1 MFKRIIIL
9 IGLIYFIFPV
19 VEVKAS
25 VYKDQHTASGS
36 GELEYA
42 LPDETRE
49 FMNKN
54 GLNTE
59 NEKWT
64 DNLTVENVF
73 THIFSFL
80 KSGAKAPI
88 TATLSIIAVTIISSA
103 ITANTEGDSVSRACL
118 YATALSAAALIC
130 IPVFST
136 INAAV
141 NAMRGCAAFMSA
153 FIPIFAVVVA
163 SSTGISTSVS
173 MSAVLLYAT
182 QVVSYICNFVITPL
196 MGGYLALSVTA
207 SASPIIENSGIAN
220 GIKKLSF
227 WIMSLLT
234 TIFIGILSIQ
244 TAVNTSV
251 DTLTVKTAKFIIG
264 AAVPVAGTALS
275 EALTTVTASM
285 GLLKSSIGVY
295 GVIACVLIFLPLL
308 LELFLWRVGFI
319 VSSAIAE
326 LFGVSKVCSLIK
338 SVDSVVA
345 VLIGILLLTL
355 AMFVISLAVVITV
368 GKS

>member
-9 IGLIYFIFPV
+9 IGIIYFSLPV
-19 VEVKAS
+19 INVKAS
-25 VYKDQHTASGS
+25 VYEQQHNASGS
-36 GELEYA
+36 GDLQYA

-49 FMNKN
+49 FMNEN

-80 KSGAKAPI
+80 KSGAKAPLS
-88 TATLSIIAVTIISSA
+88 ATLSIIAVIIISSV
-103 ITANTEGDSVSRACL
+103 ITANAEGGSVSGVCL
-118 YATALSAAALIC
+118 FATAVSAAALIC

-136 INAAV
+136 INATV
-141 NAMRGCAAFMSA
+141 NAMRGCAAFMTA

-163 SSTGISTSVS
+163 SSTGISTSIS

-196 MGGYLALSVTA
+196 MGGYLALCVT
-207 SASPIIENSGIAN
+207 SSSSPIIENSGIAN

-264 AAVPVAGTALS
+264 SAVPVAGTALS

-285 GLLKSSIGVY
+285 GLLKSSIGVW
-295 GVIACVLIFLPLL
+295 GVVACIVIFLPLL

-319 VSSAIAE
+319 VSSAVAE
-326 LFGVSKVCSLIK
+326 LFGVSKISSLIK
-338 SVDSVVA
+338 SIDSVVA

-368 GKS
+368 GKA